1 MASLTPANGLC
12 VCYPSSICSSPQ
24 PLCSLSQP
32 LCSLTCRICS
42 LSYPRRRVSTA
53 DEGKRHGPPIKSGV
67 TNLSFWATNSD
78 IGRHIRASGDTYGL
92 RATHTGFGRHIRAS
106 GDKPGRL
113 AQSTCVIPAHA
124 GIHGRRRQKTWTP
137 DQVGGDKYSTWGWQ
151 IFKPEETNIRAGRAG
166 QHSCRGRQLSN
177 PGKGQTADE
186 HLGI

>member
-1 MASLTPANGLC
+1 MPANGLC
-12 VCYPSSICSSPQ
+12 VCYPSPICSLSQ

-32 LCSLTCRICS
+32 LCSLTCPLCS

-78 IGRHIRASGDTYGL
+78 I
-92 RATHTGFGRHIRAS
+92 GRHIRAS

-151 IFKPEETNIRAGRAG
+151 IFKPEVTNIRAGRAG

-177 PGKGQTADE
+177 PGKAQTADE